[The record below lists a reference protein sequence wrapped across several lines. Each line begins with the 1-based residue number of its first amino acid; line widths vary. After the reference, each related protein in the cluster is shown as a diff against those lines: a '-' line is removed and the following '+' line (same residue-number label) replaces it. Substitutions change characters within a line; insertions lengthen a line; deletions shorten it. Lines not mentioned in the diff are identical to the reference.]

1 MSNFLGCKIKKE
13 MYRIIV
19 LSIFVIILTSD
30 FSHDIEVKEF
40 EPLEK
45 DYTAVMSPK
54 KDINGN
60 ALDWLRWP

>member
-1 MSNFLGCKIKKE
+1 